1 MEVST
6 YGALHAGDVVLGV
19 DDGLPWKVAQV
30 IKVGALEI
38 VLTRPD
44 VEVKGCPPPDA
55 PVTVVQR
62 SDISAEYAAAGVLI
76 AGFGAVELLGE
87 RWS

>member
-19 DDGLPWKVAQV
+19 DGNTWGVS
-30 IKVGALEI
+30 EI
-38 VLTRPD
+38 VHSPAFYVVLCRHGSVVRGTP
-44 VEVKGCPPPDA
+44 A
-55 PVTVVQR
+55 PGDSVTVVQR